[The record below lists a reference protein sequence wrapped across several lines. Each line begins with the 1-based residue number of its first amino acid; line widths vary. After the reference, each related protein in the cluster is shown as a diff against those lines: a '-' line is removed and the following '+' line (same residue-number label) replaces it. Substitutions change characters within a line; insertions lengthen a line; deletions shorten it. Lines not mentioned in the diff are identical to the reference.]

1 MMKSRFVDKNSFPK
15 PLGMLMIL
23 IFLGLISFVNLVFA
37 KEAPQTVYPEES
49 RIELTDNKVMDV
61 SATPYEENL

>member
-1 MMKSRFVDKNSFPK
+1 
-15 PLGMLMIL
+15 MIL

-37 KEAPQTVYPEES
+37 KEAPQTVYQEES
-49 RIELTDNKVMDV
+49 RIDLTDNKVTDV